1 MKKMERTVKYSNLGV
16 SPLSVGLWLCLIPT
30 RRVKKTGFTSF
41 IFDRLKAGREPLNLN
56 KEGTFK

>member
-1 MKKMERTVKYSNLGV
+1 MEGTVKHSYLGV

-30 RRVKKTGFTSF
+30 KRVKKTRITSF